1 MSNALAPR
9 SAFEAA
15 ATYVAGLGIVELIAV
30 TETNHKINVSTR
42 SHTLPATSAGSQ
54 ATSSPPAQKGLTIR
68 RRNKSLLEAKKSTR
82 ARRLFEVLWTVVIN
96 EYTRGRLIY
105 QNGRDGSHLI

>member
-82 ARRLFEVLWTVVIN
+82 ARRLFEIN